1 MSYQDDRNARVGNEP
16 GDEVD
21 GIASRT
27 LDAAVEV
34 HRLLGP
40 GLLEG
45 IYEEALSHEL
55 QLRRLPFV
63 RQPPLPLAYK
73 DIVVGDLRPDLVVAG
88 LVIVELKAVDGLTA
102 VHLAQAL
109 SFLRA
114 SGLVLALLI
123 NFNAPLLLR
132 GVKRVVLSRRLPAEP
147 SLPR

>member
-1 MSYQDDRNARVGNEP
+1 M
-16 GDEVD
+16 
-21 GIASRT
+21 
-27 LDAAVEV
+27 
-34 HRLLGP
+34 
-40 GLLEG
+40 
-45 IYEEALSHEL
+45 
-55 QLRRLPFV
+55 
-63 RQPPLPLAYK
+63 
-73 DIVVGDLRPDLVVAG
+73 GDLRPNLVVAG